1 MSIEGLHGLC
11 DDLIHV
17 GDGGDDLK
25 GVVIVVDDTC
35 TLPSQISK
43 EVQQRFPLCEKDFLQ
58 HRYSACSA
66 CFGLS
71 IRQLKQKICG
81 GCVLVCVSL

>member
-17 GDGGDDLK
+17 GNGGEDLN
-25 GVVIVVDDTC
+25 GVVIVVDDRSAAKT
-35 TLPSQISK
+35 
-43 EVQQRFPLCEKDFLQ
+43 PLCEKDFLR